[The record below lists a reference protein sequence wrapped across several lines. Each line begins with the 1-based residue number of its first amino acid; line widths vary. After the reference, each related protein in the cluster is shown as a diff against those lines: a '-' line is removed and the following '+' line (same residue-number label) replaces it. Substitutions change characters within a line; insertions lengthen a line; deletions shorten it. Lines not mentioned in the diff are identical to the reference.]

1 MQGTYEARAENA
13 HFQGADPD
21 QVIKNCIHWLSDE
34 PFSTRPALLGS
45 YTAAG
50 HLADYD
56 LALKFVDIALI
67 SNPQAVEL
75 KNNKIVALA
84 RLAKVKEARL
94 MLNSISEKERRNNPV
109 LRATEGLV
117 NFREGNDEI
126 GRNLY
131 RTTINEATG
140 AGNKALAIRAEA
152 HLLEEEIEAGNLSQ
166 LENMPNIK
174 NAFESTKD
182 AQLIRLWNEIEKT

>member
-1 MQGTYEARAENA
+1 
-13 HFQGADPD
+13 
-21 QVIKNCIHWLSDE
+21 
-34 PFSTRPALLGS
+34 
-45 YTAAG
+45 
-50 HLADYD
+50 
-56 LALKFVDIALI
+56 
-67 SNPQAVEL
+67 
-75 KNNKIVALA
+75 
-84 RLAKVKEARL
+84 